1 MLLYT
6 QVANP
11 SSVRLSFS
19 YLQSSISKTICE
31 QGSAGRYKVI
41 HVEPSADRAIC
52 TRTEADMHFNFIAD
66 LVMGYS

>member
-52 TRTEADMHFNFIAD
+52 TRTEC
-66 LVMGYS
+66 